1 MSPIFVTIFFQG
13 TTHWHTGSCQVRF
26 VPNVGARSVH
36 AAAPVRPGARHRSS
50 ALASC
55 EGGAPPKPP
64 WPLKGCGM
72 EGGTLNPTLFKE
84 PFKKGDWDPNKY
96 PFEVYMG
103 GEFWAQGYHHCPYE
117 KRLWEFLRRNGN
129 VLKYSLYLYPDHKST
144 NMDLYCYYM
153 MCIYSGFCKCT

>member
-13 TTHWHTGSCQVRF
+13 TTHWHTRSCQVRF

-96 PFEVYMG
+96 PFLHSVPALNPLHSKKATTPTTEEDPLVLVQSAVFFSVSQSSAYTH
-103 GEFWAQGYHHCPYE
+103 W
-117 KRLWEFLRRNGN
+117 RLTTSGQLPLQLSN
-129 VLKYSLYLYPDHKST
+129 LKAAV
-144 NMDLYCYYM
+144 
-153 MCIYSGFCKCT
+153 